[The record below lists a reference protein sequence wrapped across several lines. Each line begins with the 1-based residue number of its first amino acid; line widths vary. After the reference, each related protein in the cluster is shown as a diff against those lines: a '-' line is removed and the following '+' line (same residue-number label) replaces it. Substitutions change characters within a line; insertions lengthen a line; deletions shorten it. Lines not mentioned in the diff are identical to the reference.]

1 MKLRES
7 VLKLFSGGMTVVL
20 IEFVAVVG
28 FTQLLGAAAVGS
40 FFVFRAVVGMLGI
53 PVDLGISRAT
63 EKHLSADEPPG
74 EVIGTATAVKFLL
87 FLPWVVAL
95 LSVQGHVERYVGVEG
110 VVPFVIVG
118 LLADQARK
126 LSLRV
131 LAGQL
136 RVEQNALLRVV
147 GKLVWVIAGMS
158 LVLVGWEAT
167 AIIAAFVV
175 GQVAT
180 VAGALVRMDLTFAWP
195 RVRRARELVDFGRY
209 ILIGS
214 VGGFIYQWM
223 DVAILRLFVPVEL
236 VGAYEIAWRVASV
249 SMMLTNAIR
258 TSLFPQISQW
268 HAQDEFEKIEDAF
281 YTWLQVPLY
290 LTIPAFAGAVVLGEV
305 GLRVLFGAEVTVAY
319 AVLVVFMV
327 EKIVRS
333 VQMVVGPSL
342 FAMDQPQLGYR
353 ESVAAIAVNLVLNIT
368 LIPEFGMIGAA
379 VATSLGALTG
389 TVVSVTYV
397 TRFVTIRVPFARIA
411 WSTVSAALMAGVVF
425 AVRPLLSPDWQRL
438 VAGVTVGAV
447 VYGFLLL
454 ANDQIRL
461 ELRGVLSDVAG
472 AVP

>member
-1 MKLRES
+1 
-7 VLKLFSGGMTVVL
+7 
-20 IEFVAVVG
+20 
-28 FTQLLGAAAVGS
+28 
-40 FFVFRAVVGMLGI
+40 
-53 PVDLGISRAT
+53 
-63 EKHLSADEPPG
+63 
-74 EVIGTATAVKFLL
+74 
-87 FLPWVVAL
+87 
-95 LSVQGHVERYVGVEG
+95 
-110 VVPFVIVG
+110 
-118 LLADQARK
+118 
-126 LSLRV
+126 
-131 LAGQL
+131 
-136 RVEQNALLRVV
+136 VEQNALLRVV

-180 VAGALVRMDLTFAWP
+180 VAGALVRMDLAFAWP